1 MFDKIIKVFLIII
14 LYQTPLY
21 SKSNNFDNLNSKN
34 FSDYFSGIVAFENRR
49 NSDSLKFFESSK
61 ILLTQHDS
69 FLQRYVT
76 TLVLENKISKAIS
89 VVKNNSRESSTDFFD
104 AYLLLVLDSFK
115 NSKFDEVELYL
126 EKASIFLK
134 DDRFKFKF

>member
-1 MFDKIIKVFLIII
+1 MFDKIIKIFFIII

-21 SKSNNFDNLNSKN
+21 SKNNSFDNFNSKN
-34 FSDYFSGIVAFENRR
+34 FSDYFSGIVAFENRN

-76 TLVLENKISKAIS
+76 SL
-89 VVKNNSRESSTDFFD
+89 F
-104 AYLLLVLDSFK
+104 
-115 NSKFDEVELYL
+115 
-126 EKASIFLK
+126 
-134 DDRFKFKF
+134 